1 MKGIAYLSEL
11 ITGNTGNMR
20 SSRLLPVPVI
30 ANDTDDFFCIIFFL
44 VILPFNEIIAIRAMI
59 KTAPEIQ
66 LHGNALLAFDIK
78 IIIIIFNID
87 YIFPVKNS
95 HIAVVQAN
103 QIRISL
109 WINSTVIPGCGQKGV
124 ICFHISRREKQDAE
138 QQDHKDKN
146 IFFSLHNSPHCQKG
160 MRHQAHPL
168 LKIIYAS
175 VLAAA
180 STTWPTST
188 EVVTLP
194 TPPGTGVM
202 ASTIGSTSSKATSPQ
217 SLPSAFT
224 LIPTSMIV

>member
-1 MKGIAYLSEL
+1 MSGSDIENPIEFRHFHTAIKGITYLSEL

-20 SSRLLPVPVI
+20 CSRFIPVPVI
-30 ANDTDDFFCIIFFL
+30 ADHTNDFLRIVFFS
-44 VILPFNEIIAIRAMI
+44 VILTLYQIITIRAMI
-59 KTAPEIQ
+59 KTTPEFQ
-66 LHGNALLAFDIK
+66 FHENALLAFDIK

-160 MRHQAHPL
+160 MRHQAHP
-168 LKIIYAS
+168 
-175 VLAAA
+175 
-180 STTWPTST
+180 
-188 EVVTLP
+188 
-194 TPPGTGVM
+194 
-202 ASTIGSTSSKATSPQ
+202 
-217 SLPSAFT
+217 F
-224 LIPTSMIV
+224 

>member
-1 MKGIAYLSEL
+1 MG
-11 ITGNTGNMR
+11 R
-20 SSRLLPVPVI
+20 SCLLPVPVI

-44 VILPFNEIIAIRAMI
+44 VILPFHEIIAIRAMI
-59 KTAPEIQ
+59 KTTPEFQ
-66 LHGNALLAFDIK
+66 FHGNALLTFDIK

-87 YIFPVKNS
+87 YIFPAKNS
-95 HIAVVQAN
+95 HIAVIQAD
-103 QIRISL
+103 QIRISF

-138 QQDHKDKN
+138 QQNHKDKN
-146 IFFSLHNSPHCQKG
+146 IFFSLHNFPHCQKRDAPPG
-160 MRHQAHPL
+160 TSL